1 MNYKKKSLIVI
12 IILIISIQ
20 ILLLQANRQ
29 KSSFRYFIWNIND
42 VSIGRLICFSF
53 ISGFIMSSILNKT
66 LSNNALNYSI
76 KGEDEKTNNEND
88 YSINKEKNNESYEI
102 PPERDLRDTQ
112 PTISVNYR
120 VIKDNVENEFKD
132 RDQKAKKT
140 QYQDDWNNNDS
151 EW

>member
-1 MNYKKKSLIVI
+1 
-12 IILIISIQ
+12 
-20 ILLLQANRQ
+20 
-29 KSSFRYFIWNIND
+29 
-42 VSIGRLICFSF
+42 
-53 ISGFIMSSILNKT
+53 MSSLLHKT
-66 LSNNALNYSI
+66 LNNGFSTNKI
-76 KGEDEKTNNEND
+76 NEKYTKSPIDNDNSTHNEE
-88 YSINKEKNNESYEI
+88 IEESYEI

-120 VIKDNVENEFKD
+120 VIKDNFENEFKD